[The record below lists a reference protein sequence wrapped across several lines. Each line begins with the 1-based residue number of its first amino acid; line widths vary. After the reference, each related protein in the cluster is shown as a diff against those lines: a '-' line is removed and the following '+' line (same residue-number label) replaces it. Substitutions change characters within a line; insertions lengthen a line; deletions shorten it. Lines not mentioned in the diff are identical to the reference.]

1 MLFAIRYLIK
11 KQNCKGFSSQV
22 LTHLQVCR
30 GSVWVLLIEQDQSLE
45 RLNWDYPTGIPC
57 VVFFSR
63 YLLKVVQF
71 KKTCANLRHINL
83 LLTLRNTSFKDFVHH
98 SVWSHTSR
106 SSLEVSLFLDIMCA
120 LQGQSCTFDI

>member
-57 VVFFSR
+57 VVFFF
-63 YLLKVVQF
+63 QIF
-71 KKTCANLRHINL
+71 A
-83 LLTLRNTSFKDFVHH
+83 
-98 SVWSHTSR
+98 
-106 SSLEVSLFLDIMCA
+106 
-120 LQGQSCTFDI
+120 QSCTIQKDVCKPEAYKLIVDFKKHKL